1 MPNLWDAR
9 FDRLHACQ
17 TRQLGIDIRATIT
30 GYCSNAKAILGSIN
44 NNSMVF
50 GGGLAEVG
58 GYEIQ
63 IKVSDLPVQP
73 VKQSSA
79 TVNGAANG
87 LALEVSD
94 SQNQGGVYVIQ
105 LADFASKN

>member
-30 GYCSNAKAILGSIN
+30 GFCTNVKAILGSIN
-44 NNSMVF
+44 TQSMVF
-50 GGGLAEVG
+50 GGGIAEAG

-63 IKVSDLPVQP
+63 VKVSDLPVEP
-73 VKQSSA
+73 AKQSPA
-79 TVNGAANG
+79 TVNGAAEG
-87 LALEVSD
+87 LGLEVSD

-105 LADFASKN
+105 LADFAAKN